1 MVTSNN
7 SNEVNNINS
16 NITGG
21 TNSLAPGLKVN
32 DDGGLNTAA
41 VAFNDLFV
49 ACAVDCCSLIIF
61 EVQIQL
67 SLSRLCGVCDI
78 M

>member
-1 MVTSNN
+1 
-7 SNEVNNINS
+7 
-16 NITGG
+16 
-21 TNSLAPGLKVN
+21 
-32 DDGGLNTAA
+32 